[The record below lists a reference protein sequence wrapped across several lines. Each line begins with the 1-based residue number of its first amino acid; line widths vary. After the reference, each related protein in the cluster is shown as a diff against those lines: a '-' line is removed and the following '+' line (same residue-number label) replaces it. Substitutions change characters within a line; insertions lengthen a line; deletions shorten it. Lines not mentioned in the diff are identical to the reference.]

1 LGDVWWNALRESDL
15 IEFISQFSELR
26 WGKILIF
33 ELNFVAKNSKKK
45 KIAKYWVCRRKY
57 QLRPGCVHTWTNST
71 GYTSIPPQ
79 WT

>member
-45 KIAKYWVCRRKY
+45 KLQNIGFVE
-57 QLRPGCVHTWTNST
+57 GN
-71 GYTSIPPQ
+71 TS
-79 WT
+79 